1 MLTQSGEDNLSN
13 RSRAAKHE
21 SDSTEQPDPQ
31 HAASLN
37 LGRATASPTTLM
49 GITTAPCAFAQVLGQ
64 TGKLTLQQCIK
75 NKTQEFICNRG

>member
-1 MLTQSGEDNLSN
+1 MLTDSWEDNLSN
-13 RSRAAKHE
+13 RSCTAKQE

-37 LGRATASPTTLM
+37 LGIATASPTTLM

-64 TGKLTLQQCIK
+64 ILKLTLQQSVK
-75 NKTQEFICNRG
+75 NKPQEFTCNRG